1 MTLLSLAVLAGF
13 TSWALYG
20 SPWLRVE
27 KVSVSGTKKLTADE
41 VREAAAISSGTPL
54 ASVDKTAAQGRVARA
69 LPRVDS
75 VRVVRSWPHGVGL
88 KVTERTPVA
97 LLQRPGRQGE
107 YLEVD
112 AKGVR
117 YATVNT
123 RPKGV
128 PLLVIDQEKAADTKR
143 FGADRL
149 RREAATVADG
159 LPTFVAKDVTTIR
172 VRSYD
177 SITLE
182 LTGNRMVMWGSS
194 EYGAAKSTSLR
205 ALLKAHNK
213 GDKARY
219 FDVSVP
225 SAPAAAGS

>member
-1 MTLLSLAVLAGF
+1 MTLLSLAILTGF
-13 TSWALYG
+13 TTWALYG

-27 KVSVSGTKKLTADE
+27 KVSVSGTEKLTVDQ
-41 VREAAAISSGTPL
+41 VREAAAIASGTPL
-54 ASVDKTAAQGRVARA
+54 ASVDKAAAQGRVTRA
-69 LPRVDS
+69 LSRVDS
-75 VRVVRSWPHGVGL
+75 VRVVRSWPRAVGL

-117 YATVNT
+117 YATVKG

-128 PLLVIDQEKAADTKR
+128 PLLVIDREKAADAKR
-143 FGADRL
+143 FGSDRL
-149 RREAATVADG
+149 RREAAIVADE

-177 SITLE
+177 SISLE

-194 EYGAAKSTSLR
+194 EYGAAKATSLR
-205 ALLKAHNK
+205 ALLKAHHK

-225 SAPAAAGS
+225 SAPAVAGS